1 MTRMPSNRTTVIT
14 ALACGLLLSTGA
26 VAQGAAADTAAASLE
41 DHLGPDSA
49 AGDTLLVNGRAYP
62 LE

>member
-1 MTRMPSNRTTVIT
+1 MNRMPSNRTTVIT
-14 ALACGLLLSTGA
+14 ALACGLLLSTGVA
-26 VAQGAAADTAAASLE
+26 AQGAAADTATASLE

-62 LE
+62 LQ